1 MFVPFFHQAAVSP
14 ARQRVL
20 RGTAAAHLAVLAY
33 AAWAVL
39 AAGPVPERARA
50 DVLLGSLLVTAGI
63 VEGALLLGWRL
74 SQLPRSQALEFLLVS
89 PLRAERVFLAEA
101 LVGMGRLALVTL
113 AGG

>member
-1 MFVPFFHQAAVSP
+1 MLAPFFRQAAVSP

-20 RGTAAAHLAVLAY
+20 RGAAAVHLAVLAY
-33 AAWAVL
+33 GSWAVL
-39 AAGPVPERARA
+39 AAGAGPERVRA

-74 SQLPRSQALEFLLVS
+74 TQLPRSQALEFLLVS

-101 LVGMGRLALVTL
+101 LV
-113 AGG
+113 